1 MTLYAIE
8 RITEPFQPGALVRGI
23 ALDATS
29 GVRLYTN
36 RQDAEADARRYAA
49 RARGLASYRVVH
61 AELDGKPGVEF
72 LYDPDT
78 GNLVEFAILQNQDC
92 EMEPEVEEFGGIYWL
107 DPVKWRAKSS
117 GKAAGS

>member
-8 RITEPFQPGALVRGI
+8 RIMEPFGEGVLVRGI
-23 ALDATS
+23 TLDSTR
-29 GVRLYTN
+29 GIRLYTN
-36 RQDAEADARRYAA
+36 REDAQRDARRYAA
-49 RARGLASYRVVH
+49 WARGLASYRVVH
-61 AELDGKPGVEF
+61 AELDGEPGVEF

-78 GNLVEFAILQNQDC
+78 RSLVECAVLQNQDC

-117 GKAAGS
+117 GKVAGP